1 MVSRKRLT
9 RAERR
14 RSIVRAAAPIFASK
28 GFRGATT
35 RDLAQAAGV
44 SEALLYRHFPSKQAL
59 YEAITREHLEDRE
72 LHPGFDRLL
81 AMAPSTRRLVLTVEY
96 LIGHVVEGEGEDFPR
111 LMAQSLLGDGEF
123 ARTALARFQ
132 RELGPFFVE
141 ALAAA
146 RAAGDLESEAS
157 EDAAALWWV
166 QHLGLALRLV
176 SLPPERLIRYG
187 GGRRRVVQG
196 AVRFALRGL
205 GLTAAAMAREY
216 QPGAWR
222 RL

>member
-1 MVSRKRLT
+1 MTQKRLS

-14 RSIVRAAAPIFASK
+14 RAIVRAAVPVFASK

-59 YEAITREHLEDRE
+59 YEAIAGEHLEDRE
-72 LHPGFDRLL
+72 LHPGIDRLL
-81 AMAPSTRRLVLTVEY
+81 ALEPSTRRLFLTVEY
-96 LIGHVVEGEGEDFPR
+96 LIGHVLEGEEDDFPR

-132 RELGPFFVE
+132 AELGPFLAE
-141 ALAAA
+141 GLAAA
-146 RAAGDLESEAS
+146 RAAGDLETEPGG
-157 EDAAALWWV
+157 DAAALWWV

-176 SLPPERLIRYG
+176 SLPQETVIRYG
-187 GGRRRVVQG
+187 GRRAQVVDG

-205 GLTAAAMAREY
+205 GVTKAALEREY
-216 QPGAWR
+216 RPGAWR